1 MKRKLIS
8 LAAVGAL
15 VAGSFGIAS
24 AAQAATPEEVASW
37 IADAALENLGLSIED
52 PAFADAIAAA
62 VQRALDAGLISVT
75 VEDIAEDELD
85 EGEEGLP
92 EDEIGDILDEELE
105 EQKNVWD
112 EIKEAWRTGH
122 EEAHAAF
129 TECRDATE
137 GGANLCAHEFRYAMQ
152 VNNIAAFQARHEAR
166 LLADA
171 ENMTEEELAKAEAK
185 LAHHEAIAKARLDR
199 AAAHL
204 EKKTGIVIED
214 DALEGDVEA
223 ATEEALV
230 TIQKTA
236 SVEPRGNNGK
246 GPDKSD
252 KPAKPAKADK
262 PGKGNGNN
270 GNNGKGNSGNKGN
283 NGKGN
288 PNK

>member
-1 MKRKLIS
+1 MKRKLIG
-8 LAAVGAL
+8 LAAIGSL

-24 AAQAATPEEVASW
+24 AAQAATPEEVSSW
-37 IADAALENLGLSIED
+37 IAEAALENLGLTIED
-52 PAFADAIAAA
+52 PSFAAAIAAA
-62 VQRALDAGLISVT
+62 VQQALDAGLISVA
-75 VEDIAEDELD
+75 VEDIAEGEVDEP
-85 EGEEGLP
+85 GTLP
-92 EDEIGDILDEELE
+92 EDEVDGVLDEELE

-129 TECRDATE
+129 TECRDAAE

-185 LAHHEAIAKARLDR
+185 LAHHESIAKARLDR

-204 EKKTGIVIED
+204 EKKTGIVIQD
-214 DALEGDVEA
+214 DAVEGDVEE

-230 TIQKTA
+230 TIQETS

-246 GPDKSD
+246 GNDKSDKPGKPAKSD
-252 KPAKPAKADK
+252 KPAK
-262 PGKGNGNN
+262 GNN
-270 GNNGKGNSGNKGN
+270 GNNGKGNNGNKGN
-283 NGKGN
+283 NGKGG